1 MTKCEGESNASTS
14 RRMRVRTST
23 TAYHSVSGKRER
35 LPYNG
40 ISDRRSCLT
49 PYSMLHAPYSILNA
63 QCSMLNAQCSVL
75 CALCFGAV
83 STSVTLLGQNI
94 GNTVLIIGYT
104 FSVSFEVF
112 FGRISAR
119 EKFLVPKSTWPSRRR
134 PNQTSIKSSAIGL
147 SPTDQ
152 PPRLALRKSG

>member
-1 MTKCEGESNASTS
+1 MRPRDPGQRDDRWGGGERGAGGKEQRAKSKEQRAKS
-14 RRMRVRTST
+14 RELET
-23 TAYHSVSGKRER
+23 
-35 LPYNG
+35 
-40 ISDRRSCLT
+40 
-49 PYSMLHAPYSILNA
+49 
-63 QCSMLNAQCSVL
+63 
-75 CALCFGAV
+75 GAV

-94 GNTVLIIGYT
+94 GNTLLIIGYT
-104 FSVSFEVF
+104 FSVSFAVF

-119 EKFLVPKSTWPSRRR
+119 KKFLVPKSTWPSRRR

>member
-1 MTKCEGESNASTS
+1 MSMSMS
-14 RRMRVRTST
+14 RRMRMRVRVRTST

-49 PYSMLHAPYSILNA
+49 PYSMLHTQY
-63 QCSMLNAQCSVL
+63 SMLNAQCSML

-119 EKFLVPKSTWPSRRR
+119 KKLLVPKSTWPSRRR